1 MDPLDVQAIRRDF
14 PILGRLVHGKPLV
27 YLDNAATSQKP
38 RQVIRA
44 LVDYYERSNANIHR
58 GVHALAE
65 EATEAYEGARRKVAR
80 FIGAAGPE
88 EILFTRNTTEA
99 INLVAYTWARDNVGA
114 GDEIVI
120 TAMEHHSN
128 IVPWQWLARE
138 KGARLNYAEL
148 RADGTLDLAD
158 VDRLITPRTRL
169 VSMVHMSN
177 ALGTIN
183 PVAEVAEL
191 AHARGAM
198 MLVDGAQSV
207 PHLPTDVARLGCDFL
222 AFSSHKMLGPTG
234 VGVLWGRRAVLEE
247 MRPFLGGGEMIE
259 VVGREESTYNVL
271 PWKYEAGTPN
281 IADVIAFGAAVDY
294 LAELGMERV
303 RAHELELV
311 RYALEQVGSVPG
323 VTIYGPAEPERRGGV
338 VSFTMDDVHS
348 HDLGQIVDYEG
359 VAIRAGNHCA
369 QLVMKA
375 LDVGSTA
382 RASFYVYNTPDE
394 VDVLV
399 RALIGANE
407 IFS

>member
-207 PHLPTDVARLGCDFL
+207 PHLPTDVVRLGCDFL

-294 LAELGMERV
+294 LAELGMARV

-338 VSFTMDDVHS
+338 VSFTMDDVHP

-399 RALIGANE
+399 RALIGAKE